1 MKRIKKFEIQNYIPE
16 YRDGLKGIHFEDQ
29 KAIVTDGH
37 YLIALQNLYPES
49 MENITLNKNFTV
61 WNSDYKF
68 PNWKRVIPDISK
80 GYHGYDIDVKD
91 LSLCYKLKGNSILF
105 KDSEK
110 KLGYVSPYVLD
121 VMIEFMNYFLCLLKH
136 RKLIFSHWNYI
147 CVKSSDV
154 SSLTYR
160 ITEEPY
166 RNRCLKISHLYF
178 TFYSWISK

>member
-1 MKRIKKFEIQNYIPE
+1 MKRIRKFSLENYIPE

-121 VMIEFMNYFLCLLKH
+121 VMIEFMNYFK
-136 RKLIFSHWNYI
+136 ISNIYI
-147 CVKSSDV
+147 PDDMHSAWKVEAYNTENFMILMPRFEEEFIPYEYDINRN
-154 SSLTYR
+154 SLT
-160 ITEEPY
+160 I
-166 RNRCLKISHLYF
+166 F
-178 TFYSWISK
+178 Q